1 MYLISLSILNF
12 GTKFAQ
18 DGISGRKWK
27 IEQHYWVPYIE
38 ISPGTKFQLKL
49 TILIY
54 WAKLHQKGYFRS
66 KTENV
71 NSAIEFLH
79 IRISLGS
86 KFQLK
91 LTNLSFWTKLTQ
103 KGRVFPV

>member
-1 MYLISLSILNF
+1 MCQISLSILNF

-18 DGISGRKWK
+18 DVFPVENGKS
-27 IEQHYWVPYIE
+27 EQHYWVPYIE

-66 KTENV
+66 NTENV
-71 NSAIEFLH
+71 NSTIEFLH